1 MSEQKEEDIQILPED
16 FQNYELSF
24 KIIVIGDSGV
34 GKSCLT
40 MKATKN
46 YFENY
51 YSPTVGFE
59 FFTFNVK
66 LKEKNIR
73 LQIWDTCGQE
83 VYRSLISSFYKNSS
97 LAILVYSIEERRSYE
112 NLEVWLNQ
120 IREQGNPG
128 VKIILVGNKNDLEEK
143 REVSLEEGKKFC
155 KDFGLNNFFE
165 TSAKT
170 GSNAQNA
177 FIEAVKILYEE
188 NLKYKERA
196 NKVKRNISNLGH
208 LEFTPEVQ
216 NNLIIDD
223 DDENRK
229 KRKKCC

>member
-1 MSEQKEEDIQILPED
+1 MSEDKEEDFEILPED
-16 FQNYELSF
+16 FQNYDLSF

-66 LKEKNIR
+66 VKDKSIR

-83 VYRSLISSFYKNSS
+83 VYRSLISSFYRNSS
-97 LAILVYSIEERRSYE
+97 LAILVYSIDTEQSYK
-112 NLEVWLNQ
+112 NLETWLNQ
-120 IREQGNPG
+120 IREHGNPDI
-128 VKIILVGNKNDLEEK
+128 KIILVGNKNDLEDK
-143 REVSLEEGKKFC
+143 RKITSDEGKKFS

-165 TSAKT
+165 TSAKS
-170 GSNAQNA
+170 GCNAQKV
-177 FIEAVKILYEE
+177 FFEAANILYEE
-188 NLKYKERA
+188 NLNYKKRA
-196 NKVKRNISNLGH
+196 NNTNNLNKGST
-208 LEFTPEVQ
+208 EFSPENPNQ
-216 NNLIIDD
+216 LIIDE
-223 DDENRK
+223 DDETYK
-229 KRKKCC
+229 IKRKNCC

>member
-1 MSEQKEEDIQILPED
+1 MSEEKLDYEILSEDY
-16 FQNYELSF
+16 QNFDLSF

-66 LKEKNIR
+66 IKDKNIR

-83 VYRSLISSFYKNSS
+83 VYRSLISGFYRNAS
-97 LAILVYSIEERRSYE
+97 LAILVYSIDNSESFK
-112 NLEVWLNQ
+112 NLESWLH
-120 IREQGNPG
+120 EVKTQGTPN
-128 VKIILVGNKNDLEEK
+128 VKIFLIGNKKDLEEK
-143 REVSLEEGKKFC
+143 RVISFEQA
-155 KDFGLNNFFE
+155 KDFNKEHELNMFFE

-170 GSNAQNA
+170 GFNAQKI
-177 FIEAVKILYEE
+177 FVEAANILYEE

-196 NKVKRNISNLGH
+196 NNKSNYNS
-208 LEFTPEVQ
+208 EIFNSDINDQ
-216 NNLIIDD
+216 IILDD
-223 DDENRK
+223 DDENYNYKK
-229 KRKKCC
+229 KRCCS